1 MVSNQFPPS
10 QVFFTQKTTFFE
22 HALSCDVEKIQVANN
37 QGNLAFFYLQV
48 VSDFQI
54 AKESG

>member
-10 QVFFTQKTTFFE
+10 QVFFYTKKETFE
-22 HALSCDVEKIQVANN
+22 HALSCDVEKTQVANN